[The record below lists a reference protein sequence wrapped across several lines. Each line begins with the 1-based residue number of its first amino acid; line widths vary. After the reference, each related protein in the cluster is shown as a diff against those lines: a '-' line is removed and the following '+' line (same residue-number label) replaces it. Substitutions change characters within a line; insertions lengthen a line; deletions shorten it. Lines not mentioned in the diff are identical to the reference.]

1 MNKFNQFADKYLVPI
16 ANKVGTQRH
25 IQAIKDGMTVAIP
38 LSILGGMC
46 LIVATPPIYSRTSIR
61 RGYH

>member
-25 IQAIKDGMTVAIP
+25 IQAIKDG
-38 LSILGGMC
+38 ILGQKLM
-46 LIVATPPIYSRTSIR
+46 VM
-61 RGYH
+61 H